1 MKKYLRLD
9 EILSKTFIYS
19 FIFLKMKILLAKPG
33 ELPEKSTRPTG
44 LTLALA
50 SGQVLISNPTSTEI
64 FLSGSL
70 TMQEKQ
76 ILARV
81 ISIYKEK
88 IGGNHAVFTD
98 N

>member
-33 ELPEKSTRPTG
+33 ELPEISTRPTG

-50 SGQVLISNPTSTEI
+50 SGRALISNPDV
-64 FLSGSL
+64 FNV
-70 TMQEKQ
+70 Q
-76 ILARV
+76 ISPRSVWCPDL
-81 ISIYKEK
+81 I
-88 IGGNHAVFTD
+88 
-98 N
+98 

>member
-33 ELPEKSTRPTG
+33 ELPEISTRPTG

-50 SGQVLISNPTSTEI
+50 SGRALISNPA
-64 FLSGSL
+64 LDVNL
-70 TMQEKQ
+70 T
-76 ILARV
+76 
-81 ISIYKEK
+81 
-88 IGGNHAVFTD
+88 F
-98 N
+98 

>member
-33 ELPEKSTRPTG
+33 ELPEISIRPTG

-50 SGQVLISNPTSTEI
+50 SGRALISNPAY
-64 FLSGSL
+64 LSCCCSKRPSV
-70 TMQEKQ
+70 QHY
-76 ILARV
+76 ARDWSQV
-81 ISIYKEK
+81 LLL
-88 IGGNHAVFTD
+88 
-98 N
+98 

>member
-33 ELPEKSTRPTG
+33 ELPEISTRPTR

-50 SGQVLISNPTSTEI
+50 SGRALISNPVYGYVRGLNFNDDMI
-64 FLSGSL
+64 FLFAVLGVVEL
-70 TMQEKQ
+70 GQFVLW
-76 ILARV
+76 ILRGL
-81 ISIYKEK
+81 Y
-88 IGGNHAVFTD
+88 
-98 N
+98 